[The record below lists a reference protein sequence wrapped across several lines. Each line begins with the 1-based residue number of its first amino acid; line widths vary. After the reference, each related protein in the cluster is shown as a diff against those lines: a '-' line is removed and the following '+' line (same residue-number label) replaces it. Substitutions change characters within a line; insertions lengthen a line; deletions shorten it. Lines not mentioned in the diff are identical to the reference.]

1 MESNEDFREYR
12 VAILEDLKRLNGTM
26 GKLQDI
32 VMTLTVEVGQ
42 LKVTDRIRSSLWGGL
57 GGIFT
62 AAAVMTFI
70 ELLLKDGGK

>member
-1 MESNEDFREYR
+1 MKTEAGDDFRNYR
-12 VAILEDLKRLNGTM
+12 IAILEDIKRLNITM

-57 GGIFT
+57 GGIIT
-62 AAAVMTFI
+62 AAVVMTFI
-70 ELLLKDGGK
+70 KNAIK

>member
-1 MESNEDFREYR
+1 MGPNEDFREYR
-12 VAILEDLKRLNGTM
+12 VAILEDIKRLNSTM

-62 AAAVMTFI
+62 AAVVMTFI
-70 ELLLKDGGK
+70 EMLLNNGGR